1 MGRLLDCS
9 LGSLCPTDFFVP
21 SAFTPNDDRLNDF
34 FGPIATAPLQHYE
47 FRIYDRWGQQVFYSN
62 NIQKKWDGRI
72 KAAKQNA
79 GTFVW
84 RCTYIFFAGP
94 EFSIKGTLVL
104 IS

>member
-21 SAFTPNDDRLNDF
+21 SAFTPNDDRLNDL

-62 NIQKKWDGRI
+62 NIQKK
-72 KAAKQNA
+72 
-79 GTFVW
+79 
-84 RCTYIFFAGP
+84 
-94 EFSIKGTLVL
+94 
-104 IS
+104 